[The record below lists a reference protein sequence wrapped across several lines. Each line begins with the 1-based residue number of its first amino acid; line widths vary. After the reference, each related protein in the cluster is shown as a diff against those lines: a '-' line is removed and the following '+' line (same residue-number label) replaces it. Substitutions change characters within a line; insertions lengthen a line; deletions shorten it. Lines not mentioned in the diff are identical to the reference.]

1 MHLPVA
7 IKVLAVT
14 TMFAAPAGY
23 YIVDVTA
30 GDDDALRGRLYEMG
44 FVPLKMP
51 STGVHLGSIYAVE
64 TSGDLQPVCEADRT
78 RIDQIAVPYHGL
90 DTEASYLSEGHLS
103 LSFST
108 HQLLS
113 DRAKSNY
120 KTTVNF
126 KMRDIT
132 VREIPL
138 DQDSVIQTELLN
150 SNEGCDLTTRRL
162 LRLGKYVCQVQ
173 KVIEANA
180 EITIDSQKDAA
191 NRAQSGANE
200 ARPQSAESV
209 SPSPDKATKTAVREA
224 VETLSGVHLSESTRG
239 LKTDERMAFGVR
251 MDPICVSPK
260 NAIYIHTFPESAID
274 KFLNYVKYEII
285 EPMIMESDQ
294 DHT

>member
-1 MHLPVA
+1 MHLPLA
-7 IKVLAVT
+7 IKVALVVA
-14 TMFAAPAGY
+14 MFAAPAGY
-23 YIVDVTA
+23 YIVDATA
-30 GDDDALRGRLYEMG
+30 DDDALRGKLYEMG

-64 TSGDLQPVCEADRT
+64 TSGDLQPVCEADRR

-103 LSFST
+103 FSFAT
-108 HQLLS
+108 RQLMS
-113 DRAKSNY
+113 DQAKSNF

-150 SNEGCDLTTRRL
+150 NNQGCDVTTRRL

-180 EITIDSQKDAA
+180 EITIDSQNDVA
-191 NRAQSGANE
+191 NTVQSGADE
-200 ARPQSAESV
+200 AKLQSAENATS
-209 SPSPDKATKTAVREA
+209 SPDKTTKAAVREA
-224 VETLSGVHLSESTRG
+224 VETLSGVHLSESTSG

-251 MDPICVSPK
+251 MDRICV
-260 NAIYIHTFPESAID
+260 
-274 KFLNYVKYEII
+274 
-285 EPMIMESDQ
+285 
-294 DHT
+294 

>member
-1 MHLPVA
+1 MHLPLA
-7 IKVLAVT
+7 IKVAVVAA
-14 TMFAAPAGY
+14 MFAAPAGY
-23 YIVDVTA
+23 YIVDATA
-30 GDDDALRGRLYEMG
+30 DDDALRGKLYEMG

-103 LSFST
+103 FSFAT
-108 HQLLS
+108 RQLMS
-113 DRAKSNY
+113 DRAKSNF

-150 SNEGCDLTTRRL
+150 NNQGCDVTTRRL

-191 NRAQSGANE
+191 NTAESGAEE
-200 ARPQSAESV
+200 AKHQSAENAA
-209 SPSPDKATKTAVREA
+209 PSPDKATKAAVREA
-224 VETLSGVHLSESTRG
+224 VETLSGVHLSESTSG

-260 NAIYIHTFPESAID
+260 NAVYIHTFPESTIE
-274 KFLNYVKYEII
+274 KFLNYVKYNLI
-285 EPMIMESDQ
+285 EPMIMERDQ
-294 DHT
+294 DHA

>member
-7 IKVLAVT
+7 IKVLVVA

-23 YIVDVTA
+23 HIVDVTA
-30 GDDDALRGRLYEMG
+30 ADDDALRGRLYQMG

-64 TSGDLQPVCEADRT
+64 TYGDLQPVCEADRK

-90 DTEASYLSEGHLS
+90 DTDASYLSEGHLS
-103 LSFST
+103 LSLST
-108 HQLLS
+108 HHFLS
-113 DRAKSNY
+113 DRVSSNFR
-120 KTTVNF
+120 TTVNF
-126 KMRDIT
+126 KMHDIT

-150 SNEGCDLTTRRL
+150 NNEGCDVTTRRL

-180 EITIDSQKDAA
+180 EITIDSEKAA
-191 NRAQSGANE
+191 DNKAQSGADE
-200 ARPQSAESV
+200 AKPRSAGNDPAS
-209 SPSPDKATKTAVREA
+209 SDNATKTAVREA
-224 VETLSGVHLSESTRG
+224 VETLSGVHLSEGTNG
-239 LKTDERMAFGVR
+239 LKSDERMAFGVR

-260 NAIYIHTFPESAID
+260 NAVYIHTFPGSTIE
-274 KFLNYVKYEII
+274 KVLNYVKYNII
-285 EPMIMESDQ
+285 EPMIMEPDQ
-294 DHT
+294 DRT

>member
-1 MHLPVA
+1 MHLPLA
-7 IKVLAVT
+7 IKVAVVA

-23 YIVDVTA
+23 YIVDFTA
-30 GDDDALRGRLYEMG
+30 DDDALRGKLYEMG

-103 LSFST
+103 LSLST
-108 HQLLS
+108 RQSPS
-113 DRAKSNY
+113 DQAKSNF

-138 DQDSVIQTELLN
+138 DQDSVIQTELL
-150 SNEGCDLTTRRL
+150 SNHQGCDITTKRL
-162 LRLGKYVCQVQ
+162 LQLGRYVCQVQ
-173 KVIEANA
+173 TVIEANA
-180 EITIDSQKDAA
+180 EITINSQKDAA
-191 NRAQSGANE
+191 NTAQSGSNE
-200 ARPQSAESV
+200 TTPQSAQNALPNRDE
-209 SPSPDKATKTAVREA
+209 ATRAAVRET
-224 VETLSGVHLSESTRG
+224 VETLSGAHLSESTSG

-251 MDPICVSPK
+251 MDPICVSPR
-260 NAIYIHTFPESAID
+260 NAVYIRTFPESAIEQ
-274 KFLNYVKYEII
+274 FLNYVKYNII
-285 EPMIMESDQ
+285 EPIIREPAQ
-294 DHT
+294 DHV